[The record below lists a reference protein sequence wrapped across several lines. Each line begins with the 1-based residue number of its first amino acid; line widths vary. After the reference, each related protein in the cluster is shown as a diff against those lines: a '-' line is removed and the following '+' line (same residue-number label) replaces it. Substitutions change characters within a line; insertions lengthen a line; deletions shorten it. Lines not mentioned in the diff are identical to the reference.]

1 MTRRRWTRWLAAS
14 AGCALLAVTAQAQW
28 VVYDP
33 SNYAEAVVQYE
44 QLVQQYQFLLAQA
57 RRVPVDIASRYR
69 GYAIDWTRHDGVGVL
84 YAAPLMTALNQGDAV
99 GAAYRA
105 VSDPLDV
112 PGDIAGRM
120 SPELQRRLRDTYATL
135 EWADSANRLAIDQT
149 GIGRAQGPLVRQS
162 IDHVEVDS
170 ANGGDD
176 FHSQTALLEKITAAS
191 AIQLREGQQT
201 NQFLL
206 STLEQQLVDAKR
218 KRDADARLM
227 NATIYQWRYGQMYGA
242 DLFRNTTSN
251 LDTWQP
257 Y

>member
-1 MTRRRWTRWLAAS
+1 VTRWLAAGV
-14 AGCALLAVTAQAQW
+14 GCTLLVATLEAQW

-33 SNYAEAVVQYE
+33 TNYAEAVVQYE

-57 RRVPVDIASRYR
+57 RRLPVDIAARYR
-69 GYAIDWTRHDGVGVL
+69 GYAIDWTRHDGLGVL
-84 YAAPLMTALNQGDAV
+84 YAEPLMAALNQGDAT
-99 GAAYRA
+99 GAGYRA
-105 VSDPLDV
+105 VTDPLDV
-112 PGDIAGRM
+112 PGDAAGRM
-120 SPELQRRLRDTYATL
+120 SPDLQRRLFDSYATL
-135 EWADSANRLAIDQT
+135 ELADSANRLAIDQT
-149 GIGRAQGPLVRQS
+149 GLGRTQGPLVRQS
-162 IDHVEVDS
+162 IDHVEADS

-176 FHSQTALLEKITAAS
+176 FHAQTALLEKITAAN
-191 AIQLREGQQT
+191 ALQLREGQQT

-218 KRDADARLM
+218 KRDAEARLM

-242 DLFRNTTSN
+242 DLFRNTAAN